1 MTDLERMA
9 QERAQALQELAPL
22 TPAQRDVL
30 VLLCKGLD
38 SSEIA
43 KAAGK
48 GLKTVETQRSQIRER
63 LNMTIIEAAVL
74 AAKAGL
80 V

>member
-1 MTDLERMA
+1 MTELEQMA
-9 QERAQALQELAPL
+9 QERAQALQELAQL

-48 GLKTVETQRSQIRER
+48 SLKTVEAQRSQIRHR
-63 LNMTIIEAAVL
+63 IKMTIIEAAVL

>member
-1 MTDLERMA
+1 MTDIERMT
-9 QERAQALQELAPL
+9 QERAQ
-22 TPAQRDVL
+22 AQRDVL

-43 KAAGK
+43 KASGK
-48 GLKTVETQRSQIRER
+48 GIKTVEAQRSQIRER
-63 LNMTIIEAAVL
+63 LKMTMIEAAVL
-74 AAKAGL
+74 AAKAGW

>member
-1 MTDLERMA
+1 MTELEQMA

-48 GLKTVETQRSQIRER
+48 GLKTVEAHRSQIRAR
-63 LNMTIIEAAVL
+63 LKMTMIEAAVL

>member
-1 MTDLERMA
+1 MTEIEQMA
-9 QERAQALQELAPL
+9 QERAQAQQELAPL

-48 GLKTVETQRSQIRER
+48 GLKTVEAQRSQIRHR
-63 LNMTIIEAAVL
+63 IKMTIIEAAVL